1 MVRTKTKAQLEAELR
16 VSRRQS
22 WVDGIFSVIHN
33 LIRWGTVAYI
43 GHQVYLTVSVLAGKT
58 TFADIGLNFLSDVRI
73 SESVTFLLGISGIG
87 YGLSQRK
94 LRRKNIERLQ
104 GRIVILERQIDRG
117 RTSSRLTETGE
128 TNPEDK
134 K

>member
-22 WVDGIFSVIHN
+22 WVDGFFSVINN

-43 GHQVYLTVSVLAGKT
+43 GHQIYLTVAVLAGKT
-58 TFADIGLNFLSDVRI
+58 TFADIGLKFLSDVRI
-73 SESVTFLLGISGIG
+73 SESVTFLLGASGVG

-104 GRIVILERQIDRG
+104 GRIVTLERQIDQN
-117 RTSSRLTETGE
+117 RTSSRLTATGE